1 MSEYHTNSRQSSGAR
16 RNNNN
21 NNKSRHPR
29 RQRMPRATEVSPKKP
44 SLITRVL
51 NFFGIGKKE
60 STEPKSYSRRQDSDQ
75 QDSRN
80 KGTRSNDKTRS
91 RGDRPERRRTSAVI
105 PTRNSR
111 LYVGNLS
118 YEASESELEELFK
131 GFGRVRSVEV
141 IYHSHT
147 YKSKGYAFIEMA
159 ELADAQKATEVLHG
173 QPFMGRDLMVSAA
186 NERQVTERDSSDNRD
201 NRDNCDSSDSP
212 KEATTCSN
220 EAPASEGTKEVF
232 EESVVYAPDKELSE
246 EVSSEPKA

>member
-1 MSEYHTNSRQSSGAR
+1 MSEHHTNGRQSLAAR
-16 RNNNN
+16 RNNN

-29 RQRMPRATEVSPKKP
+29 RQRMPRAAEVSPKKP
-44 SLITRVL
+44 TFISRVL
-51 NFFGIGKKE
+51 NFFGMGKKE
-60 STEPKSYSRRQDSDQ
+60 GIELKPNNHRKDSEQ
-75 QDSRN
+75 RENRN
-80 KGTRSNDKTRS
+80 KGNRNNDRAPRS
-91 RGDRPERRRTSAVI
+91 RGERPERGERRRTTAVI

-173 QPFMGRDLMVSAA
+173 QPFMGRELMVSAA
-186 NERQVTERDSSDNRD
+186 NERQVTERDENE
-201 NRDNCDSSDSP
+201 NKCEPAAAAP
-212 KEATTCSN
+212 KEAVPKEAAVS
-220 EAPASEGTKEVF
+220 EAPKEDF
-232 EESVVYAPDKELSE
+232 EESVVYAPGKELSE
-246 EVSSEPKA
+246 EASSEPKA

>member
-1 MSEYHTNSRQSSGAR
+1 MSEHHTNGRQSSDAR
-16 RNNNN
+16 RNNN

-29 RQRMPRATEVSPKKP
+29 RQRMPRAVEVSPKKP
-44 SLITRVL
+44 TLISRVL
-51 NFFGIGKKE
+51 GFFGIGKKE
-60 STEPKSYSRRQDSDQ
+60 ALEFKPQVRRQDSEQ
-75 QDSRN
+75 RENRSKGNRN
-80 KGTRSNDKTRS
+80 SDRAPRS
-91 RGDRPERRRTSAVI
+91 RGERPERPERGERRRTSAVI

-173 QPFMGRDLMVSAA
+173 QPFMGRELMVSAA
-186 NERQVTERDSSDNRD
+186 NERQVTERDENENKCEPAAAS
-201 NRDNCDSSDSP
+201 
-212 KEATTCSN
+212 TTN
-220 EAPASEGTKEVF
+220 EAPTAKAPEEKF
-232 EESVVYAPDKELSE
+232 EESVVYAPSKELSE
-246 EVSSEPKA
+246 EASSEPKA